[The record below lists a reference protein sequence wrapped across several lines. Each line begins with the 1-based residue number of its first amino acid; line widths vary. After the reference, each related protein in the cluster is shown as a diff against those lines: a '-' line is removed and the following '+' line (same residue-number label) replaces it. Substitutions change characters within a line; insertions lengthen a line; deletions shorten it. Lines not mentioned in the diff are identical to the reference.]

1 MLEIFKKIF
10 KSRLF
15 RLTFSVVLIYFA
27 FKKVDIIEL
36 FREIRNVPFW
46 FVLVNIIFS
55 FLILVLISVRWSL
68 LLFPKIKIKTILTF
82 TRANFLA
89 TFYSL
94 FFSTAVV
101 GEVAK
106 WIVIDD
112 KYPKISKTKILGSVI
127 LDRFI
132 GFSIFIILGLIS
144 AIIGKSKGL
153 FIPEI
158 VFYLLIILS
167 VACFVVY
174 FLIYFFDVSKLLPKF
189 TLLHKLDEAFELFK
203 KKNRIQII
211 KCLLIS
217 LLSELSY
224 ILQIWF
230 VGWQFG
236 VNLSFLT
243 FLIFIPIISM
253 ILVLPISI
261 GGFGAREQLYLFF
274 FSQFGSSNESILL
287 MSAFLG
293 ILGVFNSLFGGVLLF
308 FDEETRKKVKP
319 MDLKK

>member
-15 RLTFSVVLIYFA
+15 RLFFSVVLIYFA
-27 FKKVDIIEL
+27 FRKVDIIKL
-36 FREIRNVPFW
+36 FDDVKNVPFW

-55 FLILVLISVRWSL
+55 FLIVVLISVRWSL
-68 LLFPKIKIKTILTF
+68 LLFPKIEVKTFLTF
-82 TRANFLA
+82 SRANFLA

-106 WIVIDD
+106 WIVIDGE
-112 KYPKISKTKILGSVI
+112 YPKISKTKILGSVV

-132 GFSIFIILGLIS
+132 GFSIFMILGLIS
-144 AIIGKSKGL
+144 AFIGVNKGL
-153 FIPEI
+153 IIPETI
-158 VFYLLIILS
+158 FYLLIILNG
-167 VACFVVY
+167 ACFVVY
-174 FLIYFFDVSKLLPKF
+174 FIIYFFDVSKLLPKF
-189 TLLHKLDEAFELFK
+189 TLLHRLDDAFELFK
-203 KKNRIQII
+203 DKNKIQII
-211 KCLLIS
+211 KCLFVS
-217 LLSELSY
+217 FLSELFY

-230 VGWQFG
+230 VAWQFG
-236 VNLSFLT
+236 INLSLFAV
-243 FLIFIPIISM
+243 FVFIPIISM

-274 FSQFGSSNESILL
+274 FSQFSSSSESILL

-293 ILGVFNSLFGGVLLF
+293 ILGVINSLFGGILLF
-308 FDEETRKKVKP
+308 FDKETKGKLKVHNE
-319 MDLKK
+319 

>member
-1 MLEIFKKIF
+1 MFEIFKKIF

-15 RLTFSVVLIYFA
+15 RLVFSVVLIYFA
-27 FKKVDIIEL
+27 FKKVDIVEL

-46 FVLVNIIFS
+46 FVLVNVIFS
-55 FLILVLISVRWSL
+55 LLIVVLISVRWSL
-68 LLFPKIKIKTILTF
+68 LLFPKIRIKTILTF

-106 WIVIDD
+106 WIVIDGE
-112 KYPKISKTKILGSVI
+112 YPKIAKTKILGSVI

-132 GFSIFIILGLIS
+132 GFSIFMIFGLIS
-144 AIIGKSKGL
+144 AIIGRNSGL
-153 FIPEI
+153 VIPET
-158 VFYLLIILS
+158 VFYLLIIS
-167 VACFVVY
+167 GVACFVVY
-174 FLIYFFDVSKLLPKF
+174 FIIYFFDASKILPNF
-189 TLLHKLDEAFELFK
+189 TLLHKLDDAFELFRD
-203 KKNRIQII
+203 KNRIQIV
-211 KCLLIS
+211 KCLFVSVLT
-217 LLSELSY
+217 ELSY

-230 VGWQFG
+230 VAWQFG
-236 VNLSFLT
+236 VNLSLFAV
-243 FLIFIPIISM
+243 FVFVPIVSM
-253 ILVLPISI
+253 ILILPISI

-293 ILGVFNSLFGGVLLF
+293 ILGVINSLFGGILLF
-308 FDEETRKKVKP
+308 FDKETRSKVV
-319 MDLKK
+319 DRQS

>member
-1 MLEIFKKIF
+1 MVEVFKKIF

-15 RLTFSVVLIYFA
+15 RLVFSVVLIYFA
-27 FKKVDIIEL
+27 FKKVNVIEL
-36 FREIRNVPFW
+36 FREIKNVPFW
-46 FVLVNIIFS
+46 FVFANIFFS
-55 FLILVLISVRWSL
+55 FLIVALISTRWSL
-68 LLFPKIKIKTILTF
+68 LLFSKIKIKTILTF

-106 WIVIDD
+106 WIVIDGE
-112 KYPKISKTKILGSVI
+112 YPKITKTKILGSVV

-132 GFSIFIILGLIS
+132 GFSIFMILGLMS
-144 AIIGKSKGL
+144 AMVGRSSGLIIPEAVFYVLIIGCL
-153 FIPEI
+153 
-158 VFYLLIILS
+158 
-167 VACFVVY
+167 ACFVVY
-174 FLIYFFDVSKLLPKF
+174 FIIYFFDASKILPKF
-189 TLLHKLDEAFELFK
+189 TLLHKLDDAFELFRD
-203 KKNRIQII
+203 KNRVQII
-211 KCLLIS
+211 KCLLMS
-217 LLSELSY
+217 VLSELSY

-230 VGWQFG
+230 IARQFG
-236 VNLSFLT
+236 VNLSLLAVFV
-243 FLIFIPIISM
+243 FVPIISL

-293 ILGVFNSLFGGVLLF
+293 ILGVINSLFGGVLLF
-308 FDEETRKKVKP
+308 YDKETREKIKR
-319 MDLKK
+319 